1 MYLQM
6 AADLLLARES
16 VISVALTVS
25 PIAFIVRLA
34 TSNVFR
40 GEMRREVV
48 RIAKRKTAVFPS
60 TDSVLL
66 FLIRRGHGL
75 SLGNGRQ
82 WRRHLR

>member
-34 TSNVFR
+34 PSNMFR

-66 FLIRRGHGL
+66 FLIRRSHGL
-75 SLGNGRQ
+75 SLSNGGQ
-82 WRRHLR
+82 